1 MKHDNAIL
9 RIARHYAEQGHTVFI
24 NTLHRREYN
33 YRGLYPDIIITDG
46 NHYPLLFIEVETND
60 SVNQLSVK
68 QWQRYAAT
76 DVPLYIAVPQ
86 DSVEK
91 AKHLC
96 QVNDIPA
103 HLVFSY

>member
-1 MKHDNAIL
+1 MQSKDTQYSST
-9 RIARHYAEQGHTVFI
+9 HYTGE
-24 NTLHRREYN
+24 NTIIEGYN
-33 YRGLYPDIIITDG
+33 PDIIITDG
-46 NHYPLLFIEVETND
+46 NHYPLLFIEVETD
-60 SVNQLSVK
+60 ESVNQFSVK